1 MFSRFAQSVLLAIA
15 LLFVVVARSTAAN
28 DDSPIP
34 RESAERVLGNIR
46 DFAGGK
52 PSPNILYSTRDLGEL
67 SNGPASA
74 KGPSVLSLDRP
85 APRTLPSASSLQG
98 GTIERRDVAPTVI
111 TSPWR

>member
-1 MFSRFAQSVLLAIA
+1 MSSRLTQSVLLAIA
-15 LLFVVVARSTAAN
+15 LLFVTVARSTAAH

-34 RESAERVLGNIR
+34 RESTERVLGNIR

-52 PSPNILYSTRDLGEL
+52 PSPNILYSTHDLGEL
-67 SNGPASA
+67 ANGPASA

-85 APRTLPSASSLQG
+85 APRTLPSPSSLPG
-98 GTIERRDVAPTVI
+98 GTIERREVTPPVI